1 MLNTIVNTFRETS
14 FSNRVD
20 KVFPAKKIELK
31 ENLRFWNDYTYFFQM
46 KRVRRE
52 FKANVKIHLFV
63 RERTLVFRDWSTPA
77 REILNQKKHFEEKL
91 QKN

>member
-1 MLNTIVNTFRETS
+1 
-14 FSNRVD
+14 
-20 KVFPAKKIELK
+20 
-31 ENLRFWNDYTYFFQM
+31 M

-77 REILNQKKHFEEKL
+77 REILNQKKHFKEKL

>member
-1 MLNTIVNTFRETS
+1 
-14 FSNRVD
+14 
-20 KVFPAKKIELK
+20 
-31 ENLRFWNDYTYFFQM
+31 M